1 VLTPARPTETAEG
14 HAAVAVVTRGKLP
27 RTEAARVADG
37 GRRTAS
43 AGAVLRAVLENG
55 PIARSTI
62 ARITGL
68 SPASV
73 TGHCAELVQLGV
85 LREMPGQVQSNGIG
99 RPHVPVDL
107 DDSRHIV
114 AAVHIAVSTTS
125 TALLDLRG
133 RVLARTL
140 TPHGSPAD
148 PDHVLERAVRDVAAL
163 CAQRGGAARPLGIG
177 VATGGWVEPE
187 SGTVMDH
194 PRLGWSRVP
203 VRDWLSERTGLPV
216 RVDGHSRA
224 LLHGEVL
231 FGGARHADSVLHVFA
246 GNVVEAAFATRG
258 VAHYGSRAQAGVIA
272 HLPVEGSR
280 APCSC
285 GRTGCLEA
293 TVSEETLAKQAYQ
306 RGLVAAPDFRALV
319 ESACAGSRAA
329 VELLT
334 ERSRQLGRAV
344 AILMD
349 VFGPDLVV
357 VSDAVLPVLP
367 AALAALRGAVR
378 ETVRMV
384 CDVDRALIPTAF
396 PGAVLETA
404 GGAVILDALY
414 RDPWGFG
421 DRITSES
428 CNVDIP
434 GRRP

>member
-1 VLTPARPTETAEG
+1 MPTPTRPAGRDDGRATA
-14 HAAVAVVTRGKLP
+14 AATRGKLP
-27 RTEAARVADG
+27 KTEAARVADG

-73 TGHCAELVQLGV
+73 TGHCAELAQAGL
-85 LREMPGQVQSNGIG
+85 LRELPDQVRSNGIG

-107 DDSRHIV
+107 DVSRHIV
-114 AAVHIAVSTTS
+114 AAVHIAVPMTT

-133 RVLARTL
+133 RVLARRR
-140 TPHGSPAD
+140 TPHESAD
-148 PDHVLERAVRDVAAL
+148 PGHVLECAARGVATL
-163 CAQRGGAARPLGIG
+163 CAQYDSDARPLGIG

-224 LLHGEVL
+224 LLHGEML
-231 FGGARHADSVLHVFA
+231 FGGARHADGVLHVFA

-258 VAHYGSRAQAGVIA
+258 AAHYGSRAQAGVIA

-280 APCSC
+280 EPCSC
-285 GRTGCLEA
+285 GRVGCLEA
-293 TVSEETLAKQAYQ
+293 TVSEETLARCAYQ
-306 RGLVAAPDFRALV
+306 RRLIAAPDFRLLLEA
-319 ESACAGSRAA
+319 ARAGSRAA
-329 VELLT
+329 VDLFV
-334 ERSRQLGRAV
+334 ERSRLLGRAV
-344 AILMD
+344 ATLMD
-349 VFGPDLVV
+349 VVGPELVV
-357 VSDAVLPVLP
+357 VTDAVLPALP
-367 AALAALRGAVR
+367 AALAALRGIVR
-378 ETVRMV
+378 ESARMV

-404 GGAVILDALY
+404 GGAVILDSLY

-421 DRITSES
+421 ERITSES
-428 CNVDIP
+428 CNVDTP
-434 GRRP
+434 GPGP